1 MTTSSSCAQIDT
13 ECLKMD
19 LNEEKIRENLLQQ
32 KENQKKLIEIMPATS
47 VTLIDQLTDEEK
59 KSIADG
65 Y

>member
-1 MTTSSSCAQIDT
+1 
-13 ECLKMD
+13 MD